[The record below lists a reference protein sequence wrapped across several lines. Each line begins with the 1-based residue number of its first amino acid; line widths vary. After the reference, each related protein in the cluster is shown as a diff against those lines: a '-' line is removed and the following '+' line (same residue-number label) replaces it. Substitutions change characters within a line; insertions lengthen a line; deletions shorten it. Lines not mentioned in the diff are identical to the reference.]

1 MLTWGNAATESP
13 RGTDGSTGNSRTTC
27 TELAEVPTRP
37 RIASGPV
44 LPATG
49 PDTPARSSPLNDA
62 ELLKLAT
69 VRKNRRLGFL
79 PTVEECDFLLDVLGR
94 MG

>member
-1 MLTWGNAATESP
+1 
-13 RGTDGSTGNSRTTC
+13 
-27 TELAEVPTRP
+27 
-37 RIASGPV
+37 

-49 PDTPARSSPLNDA
+49 PDTPARSSPFNDA